1 MLRALILLLAAERL
15 LLDMGWFGLGRRKP
29 AKEGA
34 PSSPTLSTDGIN
46 ISTGGGAQAASEST
60 ARSSTPM
67 PEPVGGP
74 KTTLNAPAAAMR
86 ADACDIASPVEKQQ
100 EQQQGEGVADSSP
113 GYAHRLKAAF
123 LDTVVTA
130 QRAPETLEEAMA
142 VIKGERAVKPDYV
155 RAVGTVSAAFAG
167 GCAHGWWHGAALAAK
182 YPPHQRSIVR
192 VRAGA
197 RRGLRLATFALIY
210 EGSSAVTEALRR
222 KKDFVGGTVGGAL
235 AGMAYGFS
243 YGMAAA
249 RSHLFYGFWLGG
261 VFSLFRNHVASLRE
275 QARLAEEDKRLAQEE
290 RDAIG
295 ATALRRSIAEID
307 AQLRTWPTAAAD
319 SEDETDTT
327 ELASSRRT
335 P

>member
-1 MLRALILLLAAERL
+1 MV
-15 LLDMGWFGLGRRKP
+15 WFGLGRRKP
-29 AKEGA
+29 ADEGP

-46 ISTGGGAQAASEST
+46 MSTGGGTQAASEST

-67 PEPVGGP
+67 AEPVEGP

-86 ADACDIASPVEKQQ
+86 ADAFDNASPVEEQQ
-100 EQQQGEGVADSSP
+100 EQQQGEEVADSSP
-113 GYAHRLKAAF
+113 GYALRLKAAF
-123 LDTVVTA
+123 LDSVATA
-130 QRAPETLEEAMA
+130 KRAPETLEEAMA
-142 VIKGERAVKPDYV
+142 VIKGERAVKPDYG

-182 YPPHQRSIVR
+182 YPPHQRT
-192 VRAGA
+192 
-197 RRGLRLATFALIY
+197 RRGLRFATFALIF
-210 EGSSAVTEALRR
+210 EGSSAVMEALRQ

-235 AGMAYGFS
+235 AGMAYGVS
-243 YGMAAA
+243 GGVAAA
-249 RSHLFYGFWLGG
+249 RSGLFYGVWLGG
-261 VFSLFRNHVASLRE
+261 VFGLFRNHVASLRE
-275 QARLAEEDKRLAQEE
+275 QARLAEEDERLAQEE

-295 ATALRRSIAEID
+295 ATALRRSIAGID

-319 SEDETDTT
+319 SEDEPDTP